1 MNIALVHRTHAIRA
15 FVTVDPKKS
24 ALGGPIPVQLD
35 NANAVHLMNVHLQK
49 RVILELAW
57 VIN

>member
-15 FVTVDPKKS
+15 FATVDPKKS
-24 ALGGPIPVQLD
+24 ASEGPIRVQLD
-35 NANAVHLMNVHLQK
+35 SANVVQLMNVHLQK